1 VPQSVYLADSSIAA
15 NIAFAEPEES
25 IDRARVEAAAR
36 QAHVHDFIAAL
47 PEGYAT
53 AAGERGVRLSGGQR
67 QRIAIARALYK
78 QANVL
83 IFDEATGALDRKTE
97 KAIMAEVAA
106 LGRDITM
113 IVVAHRTSAL
123 AGCDRV
129 IRLEAGRVVDSGD
142 HEELVGETG

>member
-1 VPQSVYLADSSIAA
+1 
-15 NIAFAEPEES
+15 
-25 IDRARVEAAAR
+25 
-36 QAHVHDFIAAL
+36 
-47 PEGYAT
+47 
-53 AAGERGVRLSGGQR
+53 VRLSGGQR

-97 KAIMAEVAA
+97 KSIMAEVAA

-113 IVVAHRTSAL
+113 IVVAHRISAL

-129 IRLEAGRVVDSGD
+129 IRLEAGRVMEGGG
-142 HEELVGETG
+142 HEELIGETG